1 MKRLAYV
8 PLLLL
13 CLGLNVWYGLPFL
26 FPDLDYG
33 GWALW
38 VLVLLYLCSAASFIV
53 LARNPDGG
61 YALMALALAAKV
73 LLIPW
78 FAVNFLFG
86 VLLFLGGFILPL
98 NWFGLP
104 GVVLADLLMLI
115 LTSLYGS
122 VGIYRFFSR
131 HRMRYAPLWIALEW
145 LYVLDLVS
153 AIVAFVL
160 ASQQIKREKTFN
172 QADLSKRSVR

>member
-13 CLGLNVWYGLPFL
+13 SLGLNLWYGLPFL
-26 FPDLDYG
+26 IPDLDYG
-33 GWALW
+33 GWDLR
-38 VLVLLYLCSAASFIV
+38 VLVLLYVCSAASLMV

-86 VLLFLGGFILPL
+86 VLLFFGGFIMPL

-104 GVVLADLLMLI
+104 GVVLADLLMLV

-122 VGIYRFFSR
+122 IGIYRFFSR

-145 LYVLDLVS
+145 LYVFDLVS
-153 AIVAFVL
+153 AVAAFVL
-160 ASQQIKREKTFN
+160 ASQQKKREKAAN